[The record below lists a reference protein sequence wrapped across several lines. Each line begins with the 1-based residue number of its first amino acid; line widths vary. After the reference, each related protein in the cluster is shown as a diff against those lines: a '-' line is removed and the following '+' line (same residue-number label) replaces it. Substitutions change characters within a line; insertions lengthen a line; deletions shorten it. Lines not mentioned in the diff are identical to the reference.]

1 VRKRDYRER
10 AIVPNTTRIKEAI
23 SAEVTK
29 TIARR
34 EHRMDLGDKL
44 IQKLISQEE
53 EAAIY
58 RARIREL
65 VKANELKTQLIDR
78 LTKQIEEF
86 DRPF

>member
-1 VRKRDYRER
+1 
-10 AIVPNTTRIKEAI
+10 VPNTTRIKEAI

>member
-1 VRKRDYRER
+1 
-10 AIVPNTTRIKEAI
+10 
-23 SAEVTK
+23 
-29 TIARR
+29 
-34 EHRMDLGDKL
+34 MDLGDKL